1 MSLRISVY
9 SLTSLGIPKLL
20 FSPTRINNRLLCTRE
35 HWVSILCFVFFVV
48 VFALDLIF
56 NERITL
62 GWKCTYHILWLQTVW
77 NMKAHEIY
85 IYNFHVFRLSKLYN
99 LWMIVPWKNVWKKKP
114 YLFVSMLKGTYG
126 VSLTNNKVRTE
137 NLALFNLECSHRV
150 CMNVLR
156 SVLMLPN
163 KICT

>member
-35 HWVSILCFVFFVV
+35 HCVSILCFVFFVV

-62 GWKCTYHILWLQTVW
+62 GWKCTNHILWLQTV
-77 NMKAHEIY
+77 
-85 IYNFHVFRLSKLYN
+85 
-99 LWMIVPWKNVWKKKP
+99 
-114 YLFVSMLKGTYG
+114 
-126 VSLTNNKVRTE
+126 
-137 NLALFNLECSHRV
+137 
-150 CMNVLR
+150 
-156 SVLMLPN
+156 
-163 KICT
+163 

>member
-9 SLTSLGIPKLL
+9 SLTSIGIPKLL
-20 FSPTRINNRLLCTRE
+20 FSPTRINNTLLCTRE
-35 HWVSILCFVFFVV
+35 HWVSILCFVFVVV

-85 IYNFHVFRLSKLYN
+85 IYNFHVFRLSKLTFEW
-99 LWMIVPWKNVWKKKP
+99 LFPEKMFEKKP
-114 YLFVSMLKGTYG
+114 LLIRLNAKRD
-126 VSLTNNKVRTE
+126 LRCE
-137 NLALFNLECSHRV
+137 FNQQ
-150 CMNVLR
+150 
-156 SVLMLPN
+156 
-163 KICT
+163 

>member
-1 MSLRISVY
+1 MPLRISVY

-85 IYNFHVFRLSKLYN
+85 IYNFHVFRLSKLTFEW
-99 LWMIVPWKNVWKKKP
+99 LFPEKMFEKKKP